1 MDTCHKLAK
10 LFLGGVLGKPPSAP
24 NGVKVVERCDGLEV
38 RWASGAP
45 TSRYNSDVYVVE
57 LAPRSPKVVEALGP
71 AFSGFAEFHR
81 GSETKFSFDKLG
93 SEQEF
98 AVRVRCG
105 NAAGASRW
113 VEVSARTRQVPT
125 KCGGTGPDGV
135 YTWDQTPTE
144 VEVTV
149 PAPPDTT
156 PRQVSVT
163 VKPRRLEIS
172 FAGVVAVAGALG
184 GEVVCG
190 EDGDFEWELREHED
204 GGGKELFITMEKRV
218 RDVVSYDPAE
228 QWDCLVA
235 EDGHPRIDTAAL
247 RWFRG
252 YEWRPPQDASNVDE
266 VKQAMPDM
274 RFTDADQTKMSG
286 RDGELDDWGDKWNKN
301 KR

>member
-1 MDTCHKLAK
+1 M
-10 LFLGGVLGKPPSAP
+10 
-24 NGVKVVERCDGLEV
+24 RCE
-38 RWASGAP
+38 
-45 TSRYNSDVYVVE
+45 
-57 LAPRSPKVVEALGP
+57 
-71 AFSGFAEFHR
+71 
-81 GSETKFSFDKLG
+81 
-93 SEQEF
+93 
-98 AVRVRCG
+98 